1 MSAETG
7 NADSTLV
14 LARIGKTHGIK
25 GWVRL
30 ISFTSPETNVGNY
43 RHFQGAS
50 KGLKSQTLALEMDAY
65 KLQGNGLIAHF
76 KGYDD
81 PEAARALTGME
92 LAVGN
97 DELPALPDGEYYWYE
112 LQGLQVVNP
121 HGECFGE
128 VKELLETGAND
139 VIVVVPNQNSIDDQE
154 RLIPFLR
161 ERVVLEVDLSNK
173 QITVDWEADY
183 LS

>member
-1 MSAETG
+1 MSAVTG
-7 NADSTLV
+7 SADSTLV
-14 LARIGKTHGIK
+14 LAKIGKTHGIK

-30 ISFTSPETNVGNY
+30 ISFTSPETNVANY

-50 KGLKSQTLALEMDAY
+50 KGLKSQSLALEMDDH

-81 PEAARALTGME
+81 PETARQLTGVE
-92 LAVGN
+92 LAIN
-97 DELPALPDGEYYWYE
+97 SAELPTLPEGEYYWFQ

-121 HGECFGE
+121 RGECFGE

-154 RLIPFLR
+154 RLIPFLK
-161 ERVVLEVDLSNK
+161 ERVVLKVDLDSK
-173 QITVDWEADY
+173 QITDAWEADY